1 MDPDSGFTSV
11 RVGVPSPSV
20 LGVVT
25 AWLGGF
31 VASGGAELEPAFRDG
46 IRGGTSGGELDV
58 LPSPTSGSG

>member
-46 IRGGTSGGELDV
+46 SGTSGGELDV
-58 LPSPTSGSG
+58 LPPPTSGSG